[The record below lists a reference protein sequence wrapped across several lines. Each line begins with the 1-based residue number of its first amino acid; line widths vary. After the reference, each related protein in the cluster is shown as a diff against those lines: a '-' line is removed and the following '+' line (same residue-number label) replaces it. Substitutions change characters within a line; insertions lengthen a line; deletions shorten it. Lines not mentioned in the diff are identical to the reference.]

1 MRMEVT
7 DFLELAKEKIAEYNY
22 MGEIEP
28 QNVLI
33 VWTCKTIQNMKAIL
47 TTTVSDGKIFE
58 ATYNGEAD
66 ELYIDEYVK
75 NNKQTYK
82 DVVKK
87 FLYNDFKKEH
97 IDNNID
103 TKFLDYVFWNV

>member
-1 MRMEVT
+1 MEVT

-28 QNVLI
+28 HNVLI
-33 VWTCKTIQNMKAIL
+33 IWTCKTIQNMKAIL

-58 ATYNGEAD
+58 ATYNGDKD

-75 NNKQTYK
+75 KNKQTYK
-82 DVVKK
+82 DVTNK
-87 FLYNDFKKEH
+87 FLYNKLEKCVDE
-97 IDNNID
+97 IN
-103 TKFLDYVFWNV
+103 LMESLVR